1 MGIRDFI
8 KALNRDLI
16 RVECVK
22 CGRSS
27 FVLVGSRCDEESLC
41 EDCEVLIYG
50 FKRL

>member
-1 MGIRDFI
+1 MGFRDFV

-16 RVECVK
+16 LVECSH
-22 CGRSS
+22 CGKRS
-27 FVLVGSRCDEESLC
+27 FVPVGSRGDDESLC